1 MSLNEILLFILFII
15 IIIFIGV
22 YDFRYTEESIEN
34 FFSTTNLINGT
45 STSTSN
51 STGSSNVKSNDA
63 KVNSKY
69 VHDERNEVRQVTFN
83 VDVPLNRYIIVSTP
97 TPSAD
102 TSQNLDTSQNV
113 DTSSQDQNITE

>member
-1 MSLNEILLFILFII
+1 MSLNEILLFVLFII

-22 YDFRYTEESIEN
+22 YDFRYTEESKEN
-34 FFSTTNLINGT
+34 FFSTTNLIDGT
-45 STSTSN
+45 NTTVSN
-51 STGSSNVKSNDA
+51 STGSSNIKSNDA

-97 TPSAD
+97 TPSTD
-102 TSQNLDTSQNV
+102 MSN
-113 DTSSQDQNITE
+113 QDQMNTTNTIDNSQ